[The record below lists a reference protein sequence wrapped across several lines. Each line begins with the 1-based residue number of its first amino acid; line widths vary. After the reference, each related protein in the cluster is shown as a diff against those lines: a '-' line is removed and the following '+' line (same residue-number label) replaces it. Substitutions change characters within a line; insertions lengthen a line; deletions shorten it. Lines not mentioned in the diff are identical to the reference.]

1 MTVINTNVGALTAR
15 TYALKANAA
24 VQQSMER
31 LSSGLRINSASDDA
45 AGLAVANKMESQLR
59 GLNVAIRNSHDGV
72 SLVQTA
78 EAGMSE
84 ITNMIIRI
92 RELSVQMNN
101 GVYTDSD
108 RTNAQLEV
116 TALLAEIDKI
126 ASNTAFNDVK
136 VLDGT
141 YSADIRAGNTNA
153 ESVIVDIDRMNTDSL
168 GGVVLDKTI
177 ITTATA
183 GDRTSTVNVQS
194 SVVASAIEA
203 NKVEVKA
210 DQLSTEMKAFVS
222 ANAGGTYT
230 ISGTN
235 AALYQVNGSTIE
247 SKSAI
252 VYDTTAGATNSHSF
266 DVTYTSGANVYKD
279 TVILNITQSTNAVVK
294 SAVTTLTAAEGTAMS
309 FKSVESSPGSSDGV
323 LSSNLQTFVSANT
336 GGAANGGWSVSGT
349 DASALSISNAGVVTI
364 TGGTDRETKANYS
377 FNVEFKTN
385 TGDQFV
391 EAVTLTVSDLAERE
405 YTIIAPHIP
414 DTVYVGDTFTVQVD
428 GQTVTTQAVT
438 SNGAITLDTISGAL
452 NVANAAL
459 TTPADGI
466 FSVAA
471 NGNDLVFIYN
481 DAAIVQSSA
490 LTQISYNPAAAI
502 GTAAVT
508 TTGAI
513 NAAEVINL
521 DIGTTGANQLAAGDT
536 VTVSDGITAFAHTF
550 APETVEVFEYKFRGD
565 QGTWSTFGD
574 GDIIDLTVDGTA
586 LSYTFQNPARRLEIN
601 SNGSG
606 FANVFNGSLTNFD
619 EFKININGTDISL
632 NLGGGAGNYNS
643 PNQPNNPLNR
653 MNMVA
658 RGLNFAAVTAAV
670 GVQFH
675 ASGDPN
681 NPTFN
686 VTYDNIGTSHNSE
699 IIGTLQYKRNNGAW
713 SDIGATPVDY
723 PGSLGPADRSD
734 TRVNEIT
741 DIVAGLQNDPDYA
754 AASFTISV
762 SLQGG
767 YGSNPAIRVTMKPG
781 VGHYPNNWIQDKVV
795 VTDVTG
801 NTAATWYDPSRQ
813 GVTQV
818 TQGVD
823 GWAYTNQSDAI
834 DDIVATIRGDSAYNA
849 ASYTVAKNAT
859 NDGIELTK
867 KSFGAFDHSSAS
879 ISSDDA
885 FGNFGAGGVTT
896 EVTAGSTATAEVVTI
911 SNPSLPTIAQGD
923 KFSVDIG
930 GVTVTTL
937 GLNAGAILTDVAS
950 ALTTAEGLGSNR
962 GTFSVSGS
970 DLLFTYGSTGVI
982 ANSSNTG
989 LTYIPNPGTISQTAA
1004 GVDHPGLTVATQ
1016 NDSTAGLATTQR
1028 TGNFAIQNSEEVIKA
1043 ASTVTL
1049 IESATIN
1056 LDKAAL
1062 SSGFVT
1068 YVSAH
1073 GGGKYSL
1080 SGTDAASFAVDQ
1092 STGVVSNKANMDYE
1106 TKSSYSFDVT
1116 YTDSSDKTFFESVT
1130 LVLTDSTVDNGL
1142 HLDDVNLETS
1152 SGAASAVTI
1161 LDTALNQISAS
1172 SASLGAIQNRLQHN
1186 IDNLSMSSMLTETA
1200 RGRIVDADFARETS
1214 QLSKQQILS
1223 QAATSMLAQANQSKQ
1238 SVLALLQ

>member
-1 MTVINTNVGALTAR
+1 MTAINTNVGALTAR
-15 TYALKANAA
+15 TYALKANVAM
-24 VQQSMER
+24 QQSMER
-31 LSSGLRINSASDDA
+31 LSSGLRINSAADDA
-45 AGLAVANKMESQLR
+45 AGLAVANKMASQLR
-59 GLNVAIRNSHDGV
+59 GINVAIRNSQDGV

-153 ESVIVDIDRMNTDSL
+153 ESIVVDIDRMNTDSL

-194 SVVASAIEA
+194 SIVASAIEA
-203 NKVEVKA
+203 TKVQVKA

-235 AALYQVNGSTIE
+235 AALYQVNGTTIE

-279 TVILNITQSTNAVVK
+279 TVSLNITQSNDPAKIK
-294 SAVTTLTAAEGTAMS
+294 SAVTTLTASEATAMS

-336 GGAANGGWSVSGT
+336 GDAANGGWSVSGT

-471 NGNDLVFIYN
+471 NGNDLVFTYN
-481 DAAIVQSSA
+481 DAATVQSSA

-508 TTGAI
+508 TVGS
-513 NAAEVINL
+513 NGAAEALNL
-521 DIGTTGANQLAAGDT
+521 DIGATGANLLASGDT
-536 VTVSDGITAFAHTF
+536 VTVTDGITPISYTIDTGTKEELRFSWLSLHQTNSRFENGDVITLNIDGIALSATLT
-550 APETVEVFEYKFRGD
+550 TVAGGVNIA
-565 QGTWSTFGD
+565 SSL
-574 GDIIDLTVDGTA
+574 GDIVNQFQADSDYLGADFTITKTGAYNLDVVWKTKVDGQYDFDETSITLTVNGTG
-586 LSYTFQNPARRLEIN
+586 SSGSVIARGWMIP
-601 SNGSG
+601 SG
-606 FANVFNGSLTNFD
+606 FPSGNTSVLVQGANAD
-619 EFKININGTDISL
+619 DISTT
-632 NLGGGAGNYNS
+632 S
-643 PNQPNNPLNR
+643 ST
-653 MNMVA
+653 VA
-658 RGLNFAAVTAAV
+658 SIVSGIQAA
-670 GVQFH
+670 
-675 ASGDPN
+675 P
-681 NPTFN
+681 
-686 VTYDNIGTSHNSE
+686 
-699 IIGTLQYKRNNGAW
+699 
-713 SDIGATPVDY
+713 
-723 PGSLGPADRSD
+723 
-734 TRVNEIT
+734 
-741 DIVAGLQNDPDYA
+741 
-754 AASFTISV
+754 
-762 SLQGG
+762 G
-767 YGSNPAIRVTMKPG
+767 YGSL
-781 VGHYPNNWIQDKVV
+781 D
-795 VTDVTG
+795 
-801 NTAATWYDPSRQ
+801 
-813 GVTQV
+813 
-818 TQGVD
+818 
-823 GWAYTNQSDAI
+823 
-834 DDIVATIRGDSAYNA
+834 
-849 ASYTVAKNAT
+849 YTVAANST

-867 KSFGAFDHSSAS
+867 NSFGAFDHSSAS

-885 FGNFGAGGVTT
+885 FGTFGAGGVTT
-896 EVTAGSTATAEVVTI
+896 EVTAGSAIAAEVVTI
-911 SNPSLPTIAQGD
+911 SSPSLPIIAQGD

-937 GLNAGAILTDVAS
+937 GLNAGASLTNVAS

-1016 NDSTAGLATTQR
+1016 NGSTAGLATTQR
-1028 TGNFAIQNSEEVIKA
+1028 AGNFASQSSEEVVKA

-1049 IESATIN
+1049 IESAAIN

-1062 SSGFVT
+1062 SSGFTT

-1080 SGTDAASFAVDQ
+1080 SGTDAVSFVVDQ

-1116 YTDSSDKTFFESVT
+1116 YTDSSNKNFFESVT
-1130 LVLTDSTVDNGL
+1130 LVLTDSIVDNGL